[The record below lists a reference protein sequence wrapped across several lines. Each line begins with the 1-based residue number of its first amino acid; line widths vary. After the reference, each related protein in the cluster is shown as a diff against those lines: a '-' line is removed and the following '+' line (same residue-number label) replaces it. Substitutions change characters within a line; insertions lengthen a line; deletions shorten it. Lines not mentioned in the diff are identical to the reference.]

1 VPLRDCLRGHEVTT
15 AFEIGWSELSN
26 GELLARA
33 EEQFHVFVTTD
44 QQLRHQQNI
53 EGRTIAVLVLPY
65 ANWIKLEPHAATI
78 AAAVSSMR
86 PGGYV
91 ELALT

>member
-1 VPLRDCLRGHEVTT
+1 MPLRDHLRGHEVTT

-33 EEQFHVFVTTD
+33 ERQFQVFVTTD
-44 QQLRHQQNI
+44 QQLRYQQNI

-65 ANWIKLEPHAATI
+65 ANWIKLEPHAVMI
-78 AAAVSSMR
+78 AAAVSSLQ
-86 PGGYV
+86 PGDYV
-91 ELALT
+91 ELALS